1 MNNMNGAEQ
10 SGDPA
15 AQAESQIQL
24 MMQHIQ
30 SKGLSVQDLTGLAHA
45 VIEVMQDPSKYPDL
59 VQNAIRHGLITQ
71 GEAPEEFNTNF
82 LTMLLMALKQLVE
95 QGEQGQQHFA
105 RGGLAQLANQGR
117 GGDTMLAHINPQEA
131 EVLRLMGGS
140 GTVNPN
146 TGLREFKGGV
156 LGGVMDAV
164 GPLAGVIAPIALDFF
179 VPGAGEALAA
189 GMGGGLMGSIGAGA
203 VMGGAGAAL
212 GGQDPIKGAAMGA
225 LGGGAGSAL
234 GSAAGDAVGQSLS
247 DSTANVVGSGLAGG
261 ALNALQGKSL
271 MGGLAQGAMG
281 GALGNSAGG
290 LGGDMGGAIGQGVTA
305 GGATAGNALTVGYTP
320 QQAVA
325 MGALSGLSKS
335 IAKPQDLSMKPSE
348 AVVSSYQQA
357 PGGLG
362 NGAYDFGTP
371 TGTEMVTQGG
381 MNPTPTVGQGGD
393 LAWPSPTSTGSN
405 PESGGSSG
413 MSAMNV
419 MKGLSLAGAL
429 GGMGGAQQTT
439 QQQTNPMSI
448 AQQEYFSRPS
458 QQWDWGRLQA
468 DAAASGKGLN
478 DYMAQNWDKL
488 SSGAYNQG
496 STPRKF
502 ARGGALSQVAYAVG
516 GSGSGRDDTID
527 AKLSD
532 GEYVMDAETVAM
544 LGDGS
549 NKEGAVR
556 LDQMRA
562 ALRAHKGK
570 NLSRGQISPD
580 AKSPLAYLKG
590 AR

>member
-10 SGDPA
+10 VSDPA

-24 MMQHIQ
+24 MVQHIQ

-45 VIEVMQDPSKYPDL
+45 VIAVMQDPSKYPDL
-59 VQNAIRHGLITQ
+59 VQNAIRHGLISQ
-71 GEAPEEFNTNF
+71 GEAPEEFNANF
-82 LTMLLMALKQLVE
+82 LTLLLMALKHMVE
-95 QGEQGQQHFA
+95 QGGRGPQHFA
-105 RGGLAQLANQGR
+105 RGGLAQLARQGR

-131 EVLRLMGGS
+131 EVLRRMGGS

-146 TGLREFKGGV
+146 TGLREFKGGF
-156 LGGVMDAV
+156 LGEVMDTV

-179 VPGAGEALAA
+179 VPGAGEMLAA
-189 GMGGGLMGSIGAGA
+189 SMGGGLMGAMGSAALI
-203 VMGGAGAAL
+203 GGAGAAL
-212 GGQDPIKGAAMGA
+212 GGQDPLKGAALGA
-225 LGGGAGSAL
+225 LGAGGGAAL
-234 GSAAGDAVGQSLS
+234 GNAAGDMVGQSLS
-247 DSTANVVGSGLAGG
+247 ANASNVVGSGLAGG
-261 ALNALQGKSL
+261 ALNAIQGKSL
-271 MGGLAQGAMG
+271 VGGMMQGAMG
-281 GALGNSAGG
+281 GALGNSAGEMG
-290 LGGDMGGAIGQGVTA
+290 AEVGGALGNSISS
-305 GGATAGNALTVGYTP
+305 GGATAGNALTAGYSP

-325 MGALSGLSKS
+325 MGALSGLSKGMS
-335 IAKPQDLSMKPSE
+335 NSPDLSMKPSD
-348 AVVSSYQQA
+348 AVVNSYQQA
-357 PGGLG
+357 PERM
-362 NGAYDFGTP
+362 GAGTYDFGTP

-381 MNPTPTVGQGGD
+381 MNPAPTVGQGGE
-393 LAWPSPTSTGSN
+393 LTWPQPPSVVPGADV
-405 PESGGSSG
+405 SSG
-413 MSAMNV
+413 FGAMNAL
-419 MKGLSLAGAL
+419 KGLALAGTL
-429 GGMGGAQQTT
+429 GGMNSAPPAVQQAISS
-439 QQQTNPMSI
+439 MSP
-448 AQQEYFSRPS
+448 AQQEYFNRPS
-458 QQWDWGRLQA
+458 QQWDWGRLQS
-468 DAAASGKGLN
+468 DAASSGKGLN
-478 DYMAQNWDKL
+478 DYLAQNWNHV

-549 NKEGAVR
+549 NKEGAAR
-556 LDQMRA
+556 LDQMRS

-570 NLSRGQISPD
+570 NLARGQISPD

>member
-10 SGDPA
+10 ASDPA

-24 MMQHIQ
+24 MVQHIQ

-59 VQNAIRHGLITQ
+59 VQNAIRHGLISQ
-71 GEAPEEFNTNF
+71 GEAPAEFNPNF
-82 LTMLLMALKQLVE
+82 LTLLLMALKQLVE
-95 QGEQGQQHFA
+95 HGEQGQQHFA
-105 RGGLAQLANQGR
+105 RGGLAHLASQGR

-131 EVLRLMGGS
+131 EVLRRMGGA

-179 VPGAGEALAA
+179 APGAGEALAA
-189 GMGGGLMGSIGAGA
+189 GIGGGLMGSIGSSA
-203 VMGGAGAAL
+203 VIGGAGAAL
-212 GGQDPIKGAAMGA
+212 GGQDPLKGAALGA
-225 LGGGAGSAL
+225 LGVGGGAAL
-234 GSAAGDAVGQSLS
+234 GSAAGDMVGQSLS
-247 DSTANVVGSGLAGG
+247 ANASNMLGSGLAGG
-261 ALNALQGKSL
+261 ALNALQGKDMVSG
-271 MGGLAQGAMG
+271 MAQGALG
-281 GALGNSAGG
+281 GALGNSAGEM
-290 LGGDMGGAIGQGVTA
+290 GDNMGGTMGQGVSA
-305 GGATAGNALTVGYTP
+305 GGSTAGNALTAGYSP

-325 MGALSGLSKS
+325 MGALSGLSKGLS
-335 IAKPQDLSMKPSE
+335 KPADLSMKPSE

-357 PGGLG
+357 PAGLG
-362 NGAYDFGTP
+362 IGTYDFGTP
-371 TGTEMVTQGG
+371 SGTEMVTQGG
-381 MNPTPTVGQGGD
+381 MSPTPTVGE
-393 LAWPSPTSTGSN
+393 LAWPEATSI
-405 PESGGSSG
+405 GGSPAKDTG
-413 MSAMNV
+413 FGAMNAL
-419 MKGLSLAGAL
+419 KGLALAGAL
-429 GGMGGAQQTT
+429 GGLNSAPPAVQQAVST
-439 QQQTNPMSI
+439 MSP
-448 AQQEYFSRPS
+448 AQQEYFNRPS
-458 QQWDWGRLQA
+458 QQWDWGRLQS
-468 DAAASGKGLN
+468 DAASSGKGLN
-478 DYMAQNWDKL
+478 DYLAQNWNQV

-549 NKEGAVR
+549 NKEGAAR
-556 LDQMRA
+556 LDQMRS

-570 NLSRGQISPD
+570 NLARGQISPD